1 MCTPLL
7 KILWIALFY
16 RLFWRRVD
24 IFIMLHISVWEHGV
38 PIIYLIVHLCS
49 SMPFKVLI
57 TSILHIFNVSK
68 YFNFT
73 VTIILLYLPANFYFY
88 LYKNYLVWC
97 HNSILSYLYPFL
109 NLYYLLLSFLM
120 LGDDT
125 IISSHMVMSFHTS
138 SFFHI
143 IIYACVSRTMV
154 NKIGYNTYTY
164 LFLTCLCGVMWI
176 HANIT

>member
-1 MCTPLL
+1 MCTPIL

-120 LGDDT
+120 LFRWWYNN
-125 IISSHMVMSFHTS
+125 IITHGNVLS
-138 SFFHI
+138 
-143 IIYACVSRTMV
+143 
-154 NKIGYNTYTY
+154 Y
-164 LFLTCLCGVMWI
+164 LFFLSYNYICLCLQNNGK
-176 HANIT
+176 